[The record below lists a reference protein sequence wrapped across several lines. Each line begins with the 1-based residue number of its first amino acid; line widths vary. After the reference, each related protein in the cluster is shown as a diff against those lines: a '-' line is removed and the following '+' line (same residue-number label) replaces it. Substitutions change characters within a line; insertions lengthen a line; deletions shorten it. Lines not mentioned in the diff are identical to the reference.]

1 MADSRNLAL
10 QLLITAKDQASGILT
25 DLKTR
30 LAGLATAIAA
40 AFSINEAAQFE
51 RALDAIRARA
61 DETGP
66 ALEALVQRAKDAA
79 QTMGPEFGF
88 SAAQAAAGIKELI
101 AAGFSADESLL
112 ALKGTLALAAME
124 EISAAQA
131 ATLISDAIVQFGLS
145 AGDAS
150 AVADILA
157 SSAGAV
163 AATATDMAAALQ
175 YTGNAASQA
184 GLTLTETSAVLDV
197 LASAGIRGSEAGTG
211 LASVL
216 SILANPAHAATQAL
230 FDLGA
235 TSTNIND
242 VLDFLKER
250 GLNASQT
257 IALFGEQAGRVI
269 NTLLAQGGTK
279 AISDFADQIKNSGK
293 SAEDTARIM
302 QGNFLG
308 AMDRFWESL
317 KRVGTELATPKL
329 GIFADGL
336 NTVTNALNTLVSND
350 RIAEFQA
357 ALAAGF
363 SALYDAAQR
372 FVSQLDWSGIQSG
385 AAGAFDA
392 LKDAAG
398 RALAALETIY
408 ASLTGSMPGATGIAQ
423 QASEALR
430 TAWDA
435 LGGVATAVADGF
447 ERIAET
453 LGGPFAQGTESAK
466 TAIAALTG
474 ETQVAENAYA
484 ALKSAL
490 DAGKVTQEDVAQAW
504 QTLQAVIGSSRQQ
517 VADAQAAYEQ
527 AVAAQQAGTATQAQ
541 VSAAWDNLQTVIG
554 SAQNQVDSARLAFDG
569 LNNQFT
575 TGKGLAEATAAAHDT
590 LRSTMERVREGI
602 ETVTDRLA
610 GQTSGLQAL
619 WAAMKDTAPEFLAR
633 TWDSLTQGAAALLD
647 GVNRLAQ
654 YGAQL
659 LADFIRAADFEPVR
673 LLFEAV
679 TSAMNSM
686 VQTVLERFPAASV
699 AGANLGNA
707 FTVAWSG
714 VVGLLAAVV
723 SGTITVVEA
732 IGQATFEV
740 GKYFDRYSD
749 EEISKIQANLNGLSD
764 TASEFAAVAAS
775 SFEASGAAMDR
786 MRDSSIDAAGKMGDL
801 GAAGDAAARSHD
813 AQAAS
818 AQTLADM
825 QKALASDTGHATT
838 AEEALDLATQA
849 ATLSADAQAASAQTL
864 ADMQKALASDTGHA
878 TTAEEALDL
887 ATQAATLSA
896 GALENGQRQLSEAH
910 GDAGAAATDSAEN
923 TLTLAQATEAAR
935 AKAQELTAEQE
946 RIPEA
951 ASQTQGAMEALGD
964 VLSSVSVAM
973 DAQSAASKETTLT
986 LDEHRVKV
994 EETRAALAALE
1005 EAQKNHTLAEI
1016 DGKDATAQLNAA
1028 RAAAKDAIAVYQHAQ
1043 DELIESEQTAQ
1054 KVVESHSKAISEK
1067 NTVAIAEID
1076 ASIAV
1081 AEQYGQENLV
1091 AELTLQKKELLAQ
1104 QAAAVAAAQQEE
1116 AVAAQAVANALQKK
1130 YEELVRLD
1138 PLNAKA
1144 IADAKAAA
1152 ETAREEANSKLYA
1165 AQAADAHAR
1174 QLEAES
1180 HQVQVATDAIRQL
1193 SDAEIHNAQVTQDA
1207 AATLALWGEETEAA
1221 GNAVSGALE
1230 GWAQRLSALSDAA
1243 RTAFDGYAD
1252 GTGQARDVTQ
1262 ELADAMAGLSAGGYV
1277 EWANQTAIKALEIEQ
1292 RFNGQ
1297 AQSAE
1302 RLTERLQAMA
1312 QGGTVDMNAL
1322 QLATA
1327 GLSGE
1332 FNLLDQQ
1339 RLDTLQAAID
1349 AASAKLREMKQETQD
1364 AKDRLSELNAELAD
1378 AQGQDEKAQKLRE
1391 QLDYQ
1396 QRLAEIETSRA
1407 EAEAAGNLELV
1418 AILDQQKAILEQI
1431 HQQKLRNIEAEAS
1444 AAQSTKET
1452 NDETERA
1459 VRNARE
1465 HADHAERLAGAMRD
1479 LARVDLSGLNTHFA
1493 TLGST
1498 VNTLR
1503 SAL

>member
-101 AAGFSADESLL
+101 AAGFSADESLS

-740 GKYFDRYSD
+740 GKYFGRYSD

-849 ATLSADAQAASAQTL
+849 ATLSA
-864 ADMQKALASDTGHA
+864 
-878 TTAEEALDL
+878 
-887 ATQAATLSA
+887 

-910 GDAGAAATDSAEN
+910 GDAGATATDSAEN

-1144 IADAKAAA
+1144 IANAKAAA